1 MFTFFGTYSHD
12 IESRDISQEKWTHR
26 DAMHTLTL
34 SNIEL
39 LARKVIPVRCQFA
52 RTAIADPGH
61 AAIKNHTTTEKYL
74 TGIPVR

>member
-1 MFTFFGTYSHD
+1 
-12 IESRDISQEKWTHR
+12 
-26 DAMHTLTL
+26 MHTLTL
-34 SNIEL
+34 SNIKL
-39 LARKVIPVRCQFA
+39 LARKIIPFRCQFA